1 MEEHVNHPDHYIA
14 ENGLETIDVIQ
25 AYTANLNGVVAFDIG
40 NALKYIC
47 RFTKKNGAED
57 LKKAVWYLNHA
68 IIHYSAKEKEN

>member
-14 ENGLETIDVIQ
+14 VNGMETIDVIQ

-47 RFTKKNGAED
+47 RFTKKEWCRRPEEGRLVPCPCN
-57 LKKAVWYLNHA
+57 
-68 IIHYSAKEKEN
+68 